1 TAVGGQRPGRVA
13 RRQPRTG
20 QETAP
25 LKLTRRTGVDGVDGI
40 GRDPLTG
47 DLLVPDSPNGTLL
60 EVVPGT
66 GAVTELASGLG
77 RPVDAAVAPGGG
89 IVVTAENPAG
99 LLSIPRAGGAG
110 APLGS
115 VTDADDLLSGG
126 GLLYVTMLGTGQVR
140 AVDPST
146 GASTV
151 LVTGIA
157 APQGLTLLT
166 SGRLAVADSTTG
178 VVATLA
184 AC

>member
-1 TAVGGQRPGRVA
+1 MKLGQ
-13 RRQPRTG
+13 
-20 QETAP
+20 
-25 LKLTRRTGVDGVDGI
+25 
-40 GRDPLTG
+40 
-47 DLLVPDSPNGTLL
+47 
-60 EVVPGT
+60 
-66 GAVTELASGLG
+66 GA
-77 RPVDAAVAPGGG
+77 

-110 APLGS
+110 AQLGS
-115 VTDADDLLSGG
+115 VTDADDLLSDG

-166 SGRLAVADSTTG
+166 RGRLAVADSTTG